1 MSSHSDQSCHKT
13 WNDGVPQSA
22 NIGPYEPAGYVLIWE
37 EDGTEQVLIRCAKCV
52 QEFKDEE
59 DFEWHYT
66 STHSKP
72 ESSRMLKLVALILL
86 LDLLNRM
93 YLVLSGYVGRKN

>member
-1 MSSHSDQSCHKT
+1 MSSH
-13 WNDGVPQSA
+13 PA
-22 NIGPYEPAGYVLIWE
+22 NIGPREPAGYGFMRE
-37 EDGTEQVLIRCAKCV
+37 KDGTEQVFIRCAKCV
-52 QEFKDEE
+52 QEFKDGE